1 MVDENKN
8 PWKTVK
14 SEVTYDNS
22 WIKVTENKTINAAGG
37 DGIYGVVQNT
47 VQRQDHSAMRHRHR

>member
-22 WIKVTENKTINAAGG
+22 WIKVTENKTINAAGS
-37 DGIYGVVQNT
+37 DGIYGKY
-47 VQRQDHSAMRHRHR
+47 SK